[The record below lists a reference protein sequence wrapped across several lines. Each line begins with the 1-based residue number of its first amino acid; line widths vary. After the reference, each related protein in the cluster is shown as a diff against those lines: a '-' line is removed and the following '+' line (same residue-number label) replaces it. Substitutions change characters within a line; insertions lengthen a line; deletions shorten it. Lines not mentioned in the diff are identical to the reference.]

1 MLARTTDTHWGSM
14 VAAERTDRAVRWLDR
29 VAPGGGRGDESALLA
44 ATARGDAAAFRQL
57 VDRHLAVVVAVAR
70 RILNDEAEAED
81 VAQETMLKL
90 WNGAAGIEVGEAGVR
105 PWLRRVAANQAIDRF
120 RSRSRVDVTDEVPEV
135 ADAPQQERGL
145 EAANRAGRVRQA
157 LDRLPERQRQ
167 ALALFHFEGLS
178 QIEVGKSL
186 GISDEA
192 VESLLARARRA
203 LKADLKDDWRE
214 LISDDE

>member
-44 ATARGDAAAFRQL
+44 GTARGDAAAFRQL

-90 WNGAAGIEVGEAGVR
+90 WHGAAGIEVGEAGVR

-120 RSRSRVDVTDEVPEV
+120 RSRSRVDVTDQVPEV

-145 EAANRAGRVRQA
+145 EAADRAGRVRQA
-157 LDRLPERQRQ
+157 LARLPERQRQ

-178 QIEVGKSL
+178 QIEVGKAL

-214 LISDDE
+214 LISNDE

>member
-1 MLARTTDTHWGSM
+1 MVGSR
-14 VAAERTDRAVRWLDR
+14 VAAERSDRAVAGLDR
-29 VAPGGGRGDESALLA
+29 AAPGGGRGDESNLLA
-44 ATARGDAAAFRQL
+44 RAARGDAVAFRQL

-81 VAQETMLKL
+81 VGQETMLKL
-90 WNGAAGIEVGEAGVR
+90 WHGAAGIEVGESGVR

-120 RSRSRVDVTDEVPEV
+120 RSRARVEVTDAVPEV
-135 ADAPQQERGL
+135 ADAPRQERGL
-145 EAANRAGRVRQA
+145 EAADRAGRVRQA
-157 LDRLPERQRQ
+157 LQTLPERQRQ

-178 QIEVGKSL
+178 QIEVGRAL

-203 LKADLKDDWRE
+203 LKADLQDDWRE
-214 LISDDE
+214 LISSDE